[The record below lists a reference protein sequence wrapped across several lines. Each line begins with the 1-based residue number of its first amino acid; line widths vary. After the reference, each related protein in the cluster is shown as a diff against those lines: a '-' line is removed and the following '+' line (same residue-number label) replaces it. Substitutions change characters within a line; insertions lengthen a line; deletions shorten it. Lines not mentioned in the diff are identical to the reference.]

1 MSEHVDHNSAL
12 QAAIMLAEE
21 CLEDALADKLRAAAA
36 ELERLEEL
44 ERANRDVHNSHSL
57 MVRRLDTALNGEG
70 AARQASLCD
79 IVQQMESRP
88 AVPAEVEELVARI
101 AGWTCDCEYRNG
113 EKCDA
118 CEARDVLAKHGEG
131 EG

>member
-36 ELERLEEL
+36 ELERLYKDDADHERIIGGLMDQIDAL
-44 ERANRDVHNSHSL
+44 ESL
-57 MVRRLDTALNGEG
+57 PAL
-70 AARQASLCD
+70 
-79 IVQQMESRP
+79 P
-88 AVPAEVEELVARI
+88 AVPADVVALVARI